1 MRTTDMYVIDLGT
14 LTNIFILER
23 LLEYA
28 YSY

>member
-14 LTNIFILER
+14 LTNISILER